1 MSDQQKTDG
10 VRISRSTI
18 DRSSFAIGSGA
29 RSQVIICEADAA
41 LRDRGQEELAEL
53 LRGLQHAVQESR
65 SVLDR
70 PDEVEETVA
79 HVAAQLS
86 SNRPPNR
93 TLLKGLLDGITAAAT
108 TAGAVVEAVRAL
120 SDFVQRLS

>member
-1 MSDQQKTDG
+1 MSDEQKTDG

-18 DRSSFAIGSGA
+18 DRSSFAIGPGA
-29 RSQVIICEADAA
+29 RSQVIIGQVDAA
-41 LRDRGQEELAEL
+41 LRERGQEELAEL
-53 LRGLQHAVQESR
+53 LRGLQQAVQESR

-86 SNRPPNR
+86 SNGPPNR
-93 TLLKGLLDGITAAAT
+93 TLLKGLLDGITAAAN
-108 TAGAVVEAVRAL
+108 TAGTVVEAARAL